1 MTLDEWKSIK
11 TGQTI
16 YSKSGK
22 PRLVIRGCG
31 NSLCIALKPIR
42 KKLNL
47 EKMKLFTIDNAVNSF
62 LSPPKKEQL

>member
-42 KKLNL
+42 K
-47 EKMKLFTIDNAVNSF
+47 NSIWRR
-62 LSPPKKEQL
+62 